1 MTLISMTKKDI
12 MGAALE
18 YQYTLAEVVNA
29 KQATSLSVT
38 AKTEEKLLS
47 KAAELTDSLSERLEK
62 LEADV
67 DKVDESESALE
78 VAKYYRQVVFAD
90 MNSLREVIDALE
102 VVIPS
107 DIWPYPTYGEMLY
120 SVK

>member
-18 YQYTLAEVVNA
+18 YQYTLAEVFNA
-29 KQATSLSVT
+29 KQATGVAVT
-38 AKTEEKLLS
+38 AKTEEKMLA
-47 KAAELTDSLSERLEK
+47 KAASLTEALAERLDK
-62 LEADV
+62 LE
-67 DKVDESESALE
+67 ESADALE
-78 VAKYYRQVVFAD
+78 IAKYYREVIFSD
-90 MNSLREVIDALE
+90 MSSLREVIDDLE

-120 SVK
+120 SIK